1 MAGKTPAKPP
11 KTLNFEAA
19 LNELEKVVADMETG
33 KLSLEDSL
41 VAYKRGAELLQ
52 VCRGRLQ
59 DVQQQVQILEEG
71 ALKNF
76 TANETSDMAPQG
88 DNVGQD
94 SHSGRNNG

>member
-1 MAGKTPAKPP
+1 MAGKTPAKPS

-19 LNELEKVVADMETG
+19 LDELEKVVADMETG

-41 VAYKRGAELLQ
+41 AAYKRGAELLQ
-52 VCRGRLQ
+52 ICRGRLQ

-71 ALKNF
+71 GLKNF
-76 TANETSDMAPQG
+76 TAGETSDM
-88 DNVGQD
+88 VGPD

>member
-1 MAGKTPAKPP
+1 MAGKTPAKSP

-41 VAYKRGAELLQ
+41 AAYKRGAELLQ
-52 VCRGRLQ
+52 ICRGRLQ

-76 TANETSDMAPQG
+76 TANETSDMI
-88 DNVGQD
+88 GQD

>member
-1 MAGKTPAKPP
+1 MAGKTPAKSPT
-11 KTLNFEAA
+11 TLNFEAA

-41 VAYKRGAELLQ
+41 AAYKRGAELLQ
-52 VCRGRLQ
+52 ICRGRLQ

-76 TANETSDMAPQG
+76 TANETSDMI
-88 DNVGQD
+88 GQD